1 MAAELPLHS
10 SARLNAGEVL
20 RYVTDMATQ
29 LEAMAVAARLDRI
42 AYFLAMAKM
51 EGDLYVHNAIQVN
64 DKGG

>member
-10 SARLNAGEVL
+10 AAPLNAFEVV

-29 LEAMAVAARLDRI
+29 LEAMAVAARLDNL

-51 EGDLYVHNAIQVN
+51 EGDLYARNAGQA
-64 DKGG
+64 DHKGG